1 MTTLPL
7 AEARDHLSELVDG
20 VDRTH
25 DRVTITRHGRPVA
38 VVLSPADLAEM
49 EETLA
54 ILAIPGAL
62 AEIREGLRDFSQGR
76 VEDWED
82 VKAEFRR

>member
-1 MTTLPL
+1 M
-7 AEARDHLSELVDG
+7 
-20 VDRTH
+20 
-25 DRVTITRHGRPVA
+25 
-38 VVLSPADLAEM
+38 VLSPDDLAEM

-54 ILAIPGAL
+54 ILAVPGAL
-62 AEIREGLRDFSQGR
+62 SEIKEGLRDFADAR